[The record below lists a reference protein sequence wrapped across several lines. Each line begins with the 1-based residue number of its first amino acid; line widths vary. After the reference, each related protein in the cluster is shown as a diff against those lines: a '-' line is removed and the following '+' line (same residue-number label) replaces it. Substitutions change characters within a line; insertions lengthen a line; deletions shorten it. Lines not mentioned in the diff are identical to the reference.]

1 VLVFLS
7 ELLFEFPELH
17 LILPQQRPLID
28 ILINTRLILDLLGSR
43 GKLQS
48 GDGLAEALGRG
59 RYHGHHGRLAVAS
72 Q

>member
-1 VLVFLS
+1 MLILLS
-7 ELLFEFPELH
+7 ELLFEFPELN
-17 LILPQQRPLID
+17 LILPEQRPLID
-28 ILINTRLILDLLGSR
+28 IFINTGLILDLLGSR
-43 GKLQS
+43 SKLQS